1 MVYKIAL
8 IAALMLVADAKR
20 LRIPAYDYQNILLSS
35 GDWEDDEPTKDFDE
49 GTVDEVHD
57 YTPETQLLQL
67 DREQYNGLDD
77 YAGMKFEAGTADEIN
92 QNFTNDELEDFDD
105 TLF

>member
-1 MVYKIAL
+1 
-8 IAALMLVADAKR
+8 MLVADARR
-20 LRIPAYDYQNILLSS
+20 LRIPAYDSQNILLSS
-35 GDWEDDEPTKDFDE
+35 QDWEEDEPTKDFDE

-57 YTPETQLLQL
+57 YTPETQLLQI
-67 DREQYNGLDD
+67 DREEQYNGLDD